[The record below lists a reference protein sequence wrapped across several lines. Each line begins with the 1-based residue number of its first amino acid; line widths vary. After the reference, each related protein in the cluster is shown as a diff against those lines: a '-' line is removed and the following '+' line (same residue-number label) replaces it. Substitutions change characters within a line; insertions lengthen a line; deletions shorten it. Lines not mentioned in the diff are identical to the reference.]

1 MPTLLRNVFLARCCG
16 NVTRH
21 YIHITTHPHIMN
33 DADLPHLVIGACMN
47 VHRTLGPGLT
57 REAYEE
63 CIAIELR
70 DLELDFKRAQLLEFD
85 YRGRSIKTATRL
97 DFIVHDTLL
106 LQIKSQDDFTTL
118 EKQQFETQLRL
129 SHLKSGLLVNFN
141 VTLLRKGIHRVILK
155 RRESAV

>member
-1 MPTLLRNVFLARCCG
+1 MHALLHNVFLPDVVELF
-16 NVTRH
+16 NHTRFTSTPQAH
-21 YIHITTHPHIMN
+21 TMN
-33 DADLPHLVIGACMN
+33 EADLPHLVIGACMN

-70 DLELDFKRAQLLEFD
+70 DLEFDFKRAQLLEFD
-85 YRGRSIKTATRL
+85 YRGHNIQTTTRL
-97 DFIVHDTLL
+97 DFIIHDSLL
-106 LQIKSQDDFTTL
+106 LQIKAQDDFSAL

-155 RRESAV
+155 RREA